1 LTQVDNIEMT
11 GERDFAPCA
20 CCGVSPRRV
29 WGNLHHGGQTT
40 AYVVQWSPGTAPD
53 THAAAFGLV
62 FGPWD
67 AGSGPA
73 QRQAVTLEY
82 RRNEGASQF
91 MVRDAARFVIDC
103 RPLADRLLS
112 RNEVMDGPLKPLVF
126 ALIEQLWTVEPRLEE
141 LRNLQ

>member
-1 LTQVDNIEMT
+1 VTQVDNIEMT
-11 GERDFAPCA
+11 GERDFAPCV

-40 AYVVQWSPGTAPD
+40 AYVVQWSPGAPRD

-62 FGPWD
+62 FGPWG

-73 QRQAVTLEY
+73 QRQAVALEF
-82 RRNEGASQF
+82 RRNEGAPQF
-91 MVRDAARFVIDC
+91 MVRNAATFAIDC

-112 RNEVMDGPLKPLVF
+112 RDEVLDGPLKPLAF
-126 ALIEQLWTVEPRLEE
+126 ALVEQLWSVEPRLEE